1 MASIFDYLD
10 YRKYLRDEFD
20 SLKRSRSGFSHRNL
34 MGKLSLRAPGH
45 MLFVMQGK
53 RRLTQDLA
61 LRLAG
66 YLKLNKKETDYLIS
80 LIRFSDAKTP
90 ADKQYA
96 FEELLSL
103 LQRSRMTVSVAKHRF
118 YEKWYYS
125 AVRASF
131 DVDPFKDD
139 YDRLASSLCPPVTPG
154 EARKAVDV
162 LLELGMAVRDES
174 GYVRP
179 VDQAIGTGDEW
190 QSAVIL
196 NLQRQF
202 AELGR
207 DALDR
212 FKKEERDIS
221 NCTVTVSPETFK
233 IIVKKIRELRTQI
246 IALGCAEQAAD
257 RALQVNIEVFPVYK
271 KDQGRKA

>member
-1 MASIFDYLD
+1 MVSIFDYLD
-10 YRKYLRDEFD
+10 YRKYLRDVFD
-20 SLKRSRSGFSHRNL
+20 SLKRHKAGFSHRNL
-34 MGKLSLRAPGH
+34 MRKLSLQAPGH
-45 MLFVMQGK
+45 MLFVMQGR
-53 RRLTQDLA
+53 RRLTQNLA

-66 YLKLNKKETDYLIS
+66 YLKLNKKESDYLIA
-80 LIRFSDAKTP
+80 LVRYTDAKTP
-90 ADKQYA
+90 ADKHYA

-103 LQRSRMTVSVAKHRF
+103 LQRSRMTVSVLKHRF

-131 DVDPFKDD
+131 DIEPFNDD
-139 YDRLASSLCPPVTPG
+139 YARLASSLCPPITPG
-154 EARKAVDV
+154 EARKAVEV
-162 LLELGMAVRDES
+162 LLELGMAARDET
-174 GYVRP
+174 GYLQP
-179 VDQAIGTGDEW
+179 ADQAISTGDAW

-221 NCTVTVSPETFK
+221 NCTVTVSPETYT

-257 RALQVNIEVFPVYK
+257 RALQVNFQLFPVYK
-271 KDQGRKA
+271 KEQRREV